1 MLSRITLTTS
11 RYIGPDLIIFVQ
23 LHPSCIF
30 MSPHERSVPGSA
42 SHIVECDKGSLS
54 RSPVAFSTK
63 GHLAV
68 SSIPAAEWGWVSEQI
83 RWKLKAASKVDE
95 RINYDQLEH
104 GNLWKFDEFCK
115 FMSWKVFCEIW
126 IKILRDHSLL
136 LVQAAVNLSMELMM
150 AKDRSAD
157 QVFWASFSMT
167 CCFTQH
173 VIIWSYS
180 DSLVSISPL
189 IDAAIRDIGG
199 FAMSAQTR
207 HGRFKDLQPVL
218 SSFSHTELIHGGT

>member
-1 MLSRITLTTS
+1 MTLTTS
-11 RYIGPDLIIFVQ
+11 RYIRPDLIIFVQ

-104 GNLWKFDEFCK
+104 GILMNFVSSWVEKFSVRFGLKFCAITPSSLFKLLWISAWNWWWPKIDQRIRYSEPLSAWRVASPNMSLFDP
-115 FMSWKVFCEIW
+115 IR
-126 IKILRDHSLL
+126 IHL
-136 LVQAAVNLSMELMM
+136 LVSVHWLMRPFVTSEDLPCRRKHGM
-150 AKDRSAD
+150 VVSKT
-157 QVFWASFSMT
+157 FS
-167 CCFTQH
+167 
-173 VIIWSYS
+173 
-180 DSLVSISPL
+180 
-189 IDAAIRDIGG
+189 
-199 FAMSAQTR
+199 
-207 HGRFKDLQPVL
+207 RF
-218 SSFSHTELIHGGT
+218 